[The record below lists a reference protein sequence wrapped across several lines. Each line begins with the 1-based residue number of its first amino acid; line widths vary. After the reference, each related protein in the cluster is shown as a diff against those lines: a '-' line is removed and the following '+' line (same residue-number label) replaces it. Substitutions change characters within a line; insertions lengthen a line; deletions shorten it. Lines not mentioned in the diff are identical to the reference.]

1 MRHISQVI
9 AIAICVIGLTSIA
22 TAQDN
27 TALPT
32 DWTTETPIAW
42 LNAQATPDLAP
53 QAPAVNE
60 PPAEGSDAYAIALD
74 ALVSVILGVVN
85 TTGGAVV
92 VGLGIWKFAPIVLAI
107 AEFLTKLTPRTDDDA
122 AVARL
127 RTELERAGIIPITP
141 TVTPTATSGK
151 HDLYDQYPAGSE
163 GKMLNDN
170 NALVQAIAGF
180 VALLTP
186 TQKQA
191 AIALAE
197 IVTLALSDAP
207 PPSPAAGFTH
217 TLDGLNATFTDT
229 STGGHSRVWSF
240 GDGLTS
246 TAQHPTHVYT
256 TAGTYCVTLTIANE
270 EGEMSAATLLLT
282 VLGGGIVGETTSIT
296 SGLQAWWKFRQ
307 LTGAAA
313 VVNDGTTGS
322 ADDLTP
328 DDTGVTAQNSGPNG
342 RLATAA
348 SSGTTFWEG
357 DTTSSLLQSTDYTV
371 ALLFYKD

>member
-1 MRHISQVI
+1 
-9 AIAICVIGLTSIA
+9 
-22 TAQDN
+22 
-27 TALPT
+27 
-32 DWTTETPIAW
+32 
-42 LNAQATPDLAP
+42 
-53 QAPAVNE
+53 
-60 PPAEGSDAYAIALD
+60 
-74 ALVSVILGVVN
+74 
-85 TTGGAVV
+85 
-92 VGLGIWKFAPIVLAI
+92 
-107 AEFLTKLTPRTDDDA
+107 
-122 AVARL
+122 
-127 RTELERAGIIPITP
+127 
-141 TVTPTATSGK
+141 
-151 HDLYDQYPAGSE
+151 
-163 GKMLNDN
+163 MLNDN

-207 PPSPAAGFTH
+207 PPVPVASFTH

-282 VLGGGIVGETTSIT
+282 VLGGGVVGETTSIT

-371 ALLFYKD
+371 ALLFYKDTGMGILAADASGAGTATNVVYVEEPADLELVSITHYGTTDASQRMLLNAGWTGAFVVHDGTTKTTAIYRENGGVVQESSDYTPTAGVGTRNTTPAAFTVGALVDGSSKFLDDIDDIRVYNRKLSEADMNAIVTEWGY

>member
-60 PPAEGSDAYAIALD
+60 PAAEGGDAYAIALD

-107 AEFLTKLTPRTDDDA
+107 AEFLTKLTPRTDDDM

-141 TVTPTATSGK
+141 TVTPTATSVSTTYTTNI
-151 HDLYDQYPAGSE
+151 LPGSE
-163 GKMLNDN
+163 G
-170 NALVQAIAGF
+170 
-180 VALLTP
+180 
-186 TQKQA
+186 
-191 AIALAE
+191 
-197 IVTLALSDAP
+197 
-207 PPSPAAGFTH
+207 
-217 TLDGLNATFTDT
+217 
-229 STGGHSRVWSF
+229 
-240 GDGLTS
+240 
-246 TAQHPTHVYT
+246 
-256 TAGTYCVTLTIANE
+256 
-270 EGEMSAATLLLT
+270 
-282 VLGGGIVGETTSIT
+282 
-296 SGLQAWWKFRQ
+296 
-307 LTGAAA
+307 
-313 VVNDGTTGS
+313 
-322 ADDLTP
+322 
-328 DDTGVTAQNSGPNG
+328 
-342 RLATAA
+342 
-348 SSGTTFWEG
+348 
-357 DTTSSLLQSTDYTV
+357 
-371 ALLFYKD
+371 